1 MNEEPRDAQL
11 QALFDQAQ
19 TKLPGNEF
27 VQQALDQTLRLQR
40 RRKIQRIAAGILV
53 FLVAVLLQ
61 DFSLELSRMLMVSL
75 VDLPENIATTLL
87 APVNSLGG
95 VLTAV
100 LICLRLTQRRL
111 YR

>member
-1 MNEEPRDAQL
+1 MNEESRDAQL

-27 VQQALDQTLRLQR
+27 VQQALAEALRLQR
-40 RRKIQRIAAGILV
+40 RTKMQRIATGILV
-53 FLVAVLLQ
+53 FLTALLLQ
-61 DFSLELSRMLMVSL
+61 DFSLDLSKMLMISL
-75 VDLPENIATTLL
+75 IDLPENIVTTIL

-95 VLTAV
+95 VLTAI
-100 LICLRLTQRRL
+100 LICLRLMQKRL